1 MDLFLFLYK
10 TEVFLVSAFSEAHV
24 RKRGKGRKEGGRK
37 GKIEST
43 KKQFNI
49 ILDIFSV
56 SEEAYGVAAA
66 LTALKRD
73 IT

>member
-1 MDLFLFLYK
+1 M
-10 TEVFLVSAFSEAHV
+10 
-24 RKRGKGRKEGGRK
+24 K

-56 SEEAYGVAAA
+56 SEGAYGVAAA